1 MQNNLVVDP
10 DNNLVVI
17 DAEENVKVL
26 TVADVKPATDEQLI
40 KYLRYSHKFS
50 EITMLAERDLMVLE
64 LCQQLNLTVS
74 DDELQD
80 AGDAFRKKQKLVS
93 AAQTVDWLNRQ
104 LITPE
109 EWTDGIR
116 LTLLEKKLKERLCGS
131 TVDDI
136 YLANRDNFRRVA
148 LSQILV
154 YELTDALKIMK
165 ELQENNASFCQLA
178 LERSKGKHTR
188 ENGGFVGIRLISDLM
203 PELAQAV
210 EGVAAGTII
219 DPPVKTSLGYHII
232 KVEKWF
238 PSNLR
243 IVREQMLDVLF
254 QRTLQNQIDNQAAS
268 QQTTSLAN

>member
-10 DNNLVVI
+10 DNSLVVM
-17 DAEENVKVL
+17 DTADNVKVL

-40 KYLRYSHKFS
+40 KYLRYSRQFS
-50 EITMLAERDLMVLE
+50 EITMHAERDLMVLE
-64 LCQQLNLTVS
+64 LCRQLNITVS
-74 DDELQD
+74 DDELQ
-80 AGDAFRKKQKLVS
+80 AEGDAFRKKQKLVS
-93 AAQTVDWLNRQ
+93 VAQTVNWLNRQ
-104 LITPE
+104 CITPE

-116 LTLLEKKLKERLCGS
+116 LTLLEKKLKEHLFS
-131 TVDDI
+131 NTVDDM

-178 LERSKGKHTR
+178 LEHSKGKHTR

-219 DPPVKTSLGYHII
+219 DPPVKTNLGYHII
-232 KVEKWF
+232 RVEKWL

-243 IVREQMLDVLF
+243 TVREQMLDALF
-254 QRTLQNQIDNQAAS
+254 QRTLQNEIDNLAAS
-268 QQTTSLAN
+268 QQVTSQAN